1 VISRIRT
8 VRVASVVVIVAGA
21 LAISL
26 LRRRTL
32 GFAVVA
38 IAGGLA
44 VMLGTGSAD
53 AAQIFVCQPSNTQ
66 PCTSPPGGTA
76 IGGESNLITT
86 PSAFDIG
93 VAGNFTLQS
102 PLLVGVALENGVGT
116 GSISFGN
123 VSHEP
128 LATVGTYGLGTNTV
142 ASFTSGDLFDAL
154 GLPQGGGSISFTNL
168 QTADALNGF
177 GTPTK
182 FTLEVFAV
190 PTSLTSGSPI
200 TIDTTAGP
208 GSFIFAFDCLAGT
221 GSSAGCATN
230 GDVAQTVNT
239 NIGLISSDLG
249 LPRIP
254 EPASL
259 LLLGVGLLG
268 MAGMGWHRRR
278 SAK

>member
-1 VISRIRT
+1 MLSLKQVWILSAGLVAAAAVILGSPVQAQT
-8 VRVASVVVIVAGA
+8 VIDPR
-21 LAISL
+21 
-26 LRRRTL
+26 
-32 GFAVVA
+32 
-38 IAGGLA
+38 
-44 VMLGTGSAD
+44 
-53 AAQIFVCQPSNTQ
+53 IFVRQPGPGQ

-86 PSAFDIG
+86 PGAFDIG

-123 VSHEP
+123 VSNEP
-128 LATVGTYGLGTNTV
+128 LATVGTYGLGTNT
-142 ASFTSGDLFDAL
+142 ATNFTSGDVFDAL
-154 GLPQGGGSISFTNL
+154 GLPQGGGSVSFTNL
-168 QTADALNGF
+168 QTEDTLNGF
-177 GTPTK
+177 GTPTS
-182 FTLEVFAV
+182 FRLEVFAV

-208 GSFIFAFDCLAGT
+208 GSFIFAFDCRNDT

-239 NIGLISSDLG
+239 NIGLIAG
-249 LPRIP
+249 RIP

-259 LLLGVGLLG
+259 AIFGATLAGLG
-268 MAGMGWHRRR
+268 
-278 SAK
+278 